1 MARERELYYMPV
13 LQIANQDSEMI
24 YYGYGMIAKLFVLSP
39 NMKGQMK
46 GVEKVFF
53 ENWSVEWHFNFSEC
67 ISVTSVIEFYRREST
82 GTWFLQKDQ

>member
-1 MARERELYYMPV
+1 MNGPLVWWIFCHFLWPFLENMNFTIPE
-13 LQIANQDSEMI
+13 LQIVNQDSEMI

-53 ENWSVEWHFNFSEC
+53 EN
-67 ISVTSVIEFYRREST
+67 
-82 GTWFLQKDQ
+82 